1 MKRGSHTSGSA
12 EKKRSPWLLLL
23 AAVALVLIFDAAV
36 FHSRLY
42 TRVLKPD
49 SYAGRFQLLVTREI
63 ERGDSPFQEV
73 LLLGDSRCVEGF
85 SEKLAL
91 ELLEPTQL
99 RLYSGAFGGST
110 PRLWYYLMR
119 ELLARGK
126 GYSAV
131 VVTLDTFM
139 DIDSGGD
146 PANRRLDLRVLAP
159 ALGVF
164 DVVGFATSY
173 SNWREALS
181 VTCSLILKGHA
192 FKEDVLDFLTSPSE
206 RLAAVKL
213 HRQNF
218 ARWRFNYPG
227 REGQLSGLEYD
238 PESRDFLFTE
248 DLSQAQKT
256 QARRQLLRVFATQ
269 NGQQYRYR
277 QLWLTRLV
285 DLLQEHS
292 IRVVFAR
299 LPRHPAFPQPAFP
312 QPETHLRAPSTVSQL
327 KLGSSVEVLPE
338 IAFAHLDRQELFFDS
353 LHLNREGRERFTR
366 SLVQELAPRLREG
379 KLAAASAPGQPGAGL
394 E

>member
-218 ARWRFNYPG
+218 ARWRFVK
-227 REGQLSGLEYD
+227 LH
-238 PESRDFLFTE
+238 
-248 DLSQAQKT
+248 
-256 QARRQLLRVFATQ
+256 RQ
-269 NGQQYRYR
+269 N
-277 QLWLTRLV
+277 
-285 DLLQEHS
+285 
-292 IRVVFAR
+292 FAR
-299 LPRHPAFPQPAFP
+299 WRFMGCPLPG
-312 QPETHLRAPSTVSQL
+312 T
-327 KLGSSVEVLPE
+327 
-338 IAFAHLDRQELFFDS
+338 
-353 LHLNREGRERFTR
+353 GRSIERSGIR
-366 SLVQELAPRLREG
+366 S
-379 KLAAASAPGQPGAGL
+379 
-394 E
+394 

>member
-1 MKRGSHTSGSA
+1 MKRGSHTSDSA

-23 AAVALVLIFDAAV
+23 AAVALVLIFDAVV

-49 SYAGRFQLLVTREI
+49 SYAGRFQLLVTREL

-73 LLLGDSRCVEGF
+73 LLLGDSRCAESF
-85 SEKLAL
+85 SEKLAV

-99 RLYSGAFGGST
+99 RLYSGALGGST

-126 GYSAV
+126 RYSAV
-131 VVTLDTFM
+131 VVTLDTLL
-139 DIDSGGD
+139 DIDDGVD
-146 PANRRLDLRVLAP
+146 PASRRSDLLGLAP
-159 ALGVF
+159 VLSVF
-164 DVVGFATSY
+164 DAVEFAASY
-173 SNWREALS
+173 SSWRERVA
-181 VTCSLILKGHA
+181 VACSLILKGHA
-192 FKEDVLDFLTSPSE
+192 FKDDIQDFLVSPSQ
-206 RLAAVKL
+206 RLAVVNR
-213 HRQNF
+213 HGQHF

-238 PESRDFLFTE
+238 EESRDFLFTK

-277 QLWLTRLV
+277 QIWLGRLV
-285 DLLQEHS
+285 DLLREHS

-299 LPRHPAFPQPAFP
+299 LPRHPAFP

-327 KLGSSVEVLPE
+327 KLGSGVEVLPE
-338 IAFAHLDRQELFFDS
+338 ITFAHLDRQELFFDP
-353 LHLNREGRERFTR
+353 LHLNREGRELFTR
-366 SLVQELAPRLREG
+366 SLVRELPSRLPPG
-379 KLAAASAPGQPGAGL
+379 KLAAASAPGDPQAAR